1 MRAVAASEMQMAMQR
16 QPDELVRLFA
26 DVEPVAEAASRL
38 AGRRVLLVG
47 TGTSWHAA
55 NQGAYFLRL
64 AGLEAWALQAADAA
78 VEGPQPTAA
87 DALIL
92 LSHRG
97 TKRYTS
103 DVLERARA
111 DGVATVAIGGIGA
124 PGADVETVEQERS
137 SAYTV
142 SHLGALARLAQL
154 ATALGADLGDTTA
167 VPDGVARALDG
178 PGTPFEPPLRG
189 LDFVGAGINQ
199 WTAAEGA
206 LKTRETSRVFT
217 SAYSVEQFLHGPAVA
232 VDERDTLVALD
243 GGGPLSARLADI
255 AGAAAKCGVRVHSIR
270 EQSLGEPLSVFPLTA
285 AVQRIA
291 LESALAVGSDP
302 DAFGYD
308 VPGREETWEPIE
320 L

>member
-1 MRAVAASEMQMAMQR
+1 MASEMEQAMKR
-16 QPDELVRLFA
+16 QPDELRRLLA
-26 DVEPVAEAASRL
+26 DTAHVERAAERL
-38 AGRRVLLVG
+38 VGRRVLLVG

-55 NQGAYFLRL
+55 HQGAYFLRL

-78 VEGPQPTAA
+78 TDGPRPGDG

-92 LSHRG
+92 LSHTG
-97 TKRYTS
+97 AKRFTS
-103 DVLERARA
+103 DTLERARA
-111 DGVATVAIGGIGA
+111 DGVPTVVIGGIGA
-124 PGADVETVEQERS
+124 PGADIETVEQERS

-142 SHLGALARLAQL
+142 SHLGALTRLATL
-154 ATALGADLGDTTA
+154 AAALGAELGDLAA
-167 VPDGVARALDG
+167 VPPAVAEVIDASA
-178 PGTPFEPPLRG
+178 PSFEPPQRG

-206 LKTRETSRVFT
+206 LKVRETSRVFT

-232 VDERDTLVALD
+232 VDDRDTLVLLD
-243 GGGPLSARLADI
+243 GGGALSERLGDVA
-255 AGAAAKCGVRVHSIR
+255 APAAKCGVRVHTIR

-291 LESALAVGSDP
+291 FESALAVGSDP
-302 DAFGYD
+302 DAFGFD
-308 VPGREETWEPIE
+308 VPGREEAWDPIA

>member
-1 MRAVAASEMQMAMQR
+1 MASEMVQAMQR
-16 QPDELVRLFA
+16 QPAELERLLA
-26 DVEPVAEAASRL
+26 DVGRVERVADRV
-38 AGRRVLLVG
+38 AGRRTLLVG

-55 NQGAYFLRL
+55 QQGAYFLRL

-78 VEGPQPTAA
+78 TDGPRPTSA

-92 LSHRG
+92 LTHTG
-97 TKRYTS
+97 TKRFAS
-103 DVLERARA
+103 EVLDRSRR
-111 DGVATVAIGGIGA
+111 DGVPTVVIGGIGA
-124 PGADVETVEQERS
+124 PGADLETVEQERS
-137 SAYTV
+137 SAYTF
-142 SHLGALARLAQL
+142 SHLGALARLASL
-154 ATALGADLGDTTA
+154 AAALGARLGPLDA
-167 VPDGVARALDG
+167 VPQAVSQVLSAD
-178 PGTPFEPPLRG
+178 TPRFEPPPRG

-206 LKTRETSRVFT
+206 LKTRETSRIFT

-232 VDERDTLVALD
+232 LDERDVLVALD
-243 GGGPLSARLADI
+243 GGGPLSARLADV
-255 AGAAAKCGVRVHSIR
+255 AGAAAKCGVRVHTVR

-302 DAFGYD
+302 DAFGFD
-308 VPGREETWEPIE
+308 VPGRQDAWDPIE

>member
-1 MRAVAASEMQMAMQR
+1 MAQAMRR
-16 QPDELVRLFA
+16 QPEELERLLA
-26 DVEPVAEAASRL
+26 DPGPVERAAERI

-55 NQGAYFLRL
+55 EQGAYFLGL
-64 AGLEAWALQAADAA
+64 AGLEARARQAADEATDGPRAA
-78 VEGPQPTAA
+78 EG

-97 TKRYTS
+97 TKRFTS
-103 DVLERARA
+103 EVLEHARA
-111 DGVATVAIGGIGA
+111 DGVSTVVISGIGA

-137 SAYTV
+137 SAFTL
-142 SHLGALARLAQL
+142 SHLGALARLASL
-154 ATALGADLGDTTA
+154 AIVLGAELGAVEA
-167 VPDGVARALDG
+167 VPKAIAEVLAEAA
-178 PGTPFEPPLRG
+178 PPFEPPRRG

-206 LKTRETSRVFT
+206 LKTRETSRLFT

-232 VDERDTLVALD
+232 LDERDVLVALD
-243 GGGPLSARLADI
+243 GGGPLSARLADV
-255 AGAAAKCGVRVHSIR
+255 AAAAAKCGVRVHTIR
-270 EQSLGEPLSVFPLTA
+270 EQSLGEPLSIFPLTA

-302 DAFGYD
+302 DAFGFD
-308 VPGREETWEPIE
+308 VPGRQDAWEPIE

>member
-1 MRAVAASEMQMAMQR
+1 MAFSEMEQAMRR
-16 QPDELVRLFA
+16 QPAELERLFDDLA
-26 DVEPVAEAASRL
+26 PIEPAAARL
-38 AGRRVLLVG
+38 AGRRTLLVG

-55 NQGAYFLRL
+55 HQGAHLLRL
-64 AGLEAWALQAADAA
+64 AGLEAWAVQAADAA
-78 VEGPQPTAA
+78 LNGPRPTAS

-103 DVLERARA
+103 EVLERARA
-111 DGVATVAIGGIGA
+111 DGVTTVVIGGIGA

-137 SAYTV
+137 SAYTI
-142 SHLGALARLAQL
+142 SHLGALARLVQL
-154 ATALGADLGDTTA
+154 ATALGADLGDTSV
-167 VPDGVARALDG
+167 VPDAVGRVLEEAA
-178 PGTPFEPPLRG
+178 PSFEPPSRG

-206 LKTRETSRVFT
+206 LKVRETSRIFT

-243 GGGPLSARLADI
+243 GGGPLSERLADVEE
-255 AGAAAKCGVRVHSIR
+255 AAAKCGVLVHSIR
-270 EQSLGEPLSVFPLTA
+270 EQSVGEPLSIFPLTA

-291 LESALAVGSDP
+291 LESAHAVGSDP
-302 DAFGYD
+302 DEFGFD
-308 VPGREETWEPIE
+308 VPGRQEAWDPIE

>member
-1 MRAVAASEMQMAMQR
+1 MASEMAHAIER
-16 QPDELVRLFA
+16 QPAELERLLA
-26 DVEPVAEAASRL
+26 DVEPVERVAGRI

-55 NQGAYFLRL
+55 HQGAHFLRL
-64 AGLEAWALQAADAA
+64 AGHEAWAVQAGDAA
-78 VEGPQPTAA
+78 LYGPRPTPD

-97 TKRYTS
+97 TKRFTS

-111 DGVATVAIGGIGA
+111 DGVPAIVIGGVGA
-124 PGADVETVEQERS
+124 PGADLETVEQERS
-137 SAYTV
+137 SAFTV
-142 SHLGALARLAQL
+142 SHLGALARLATL
-154 ATALGADLGDTTA
+154 AVALGADLGDTSA
-167 VPDGVARALDG
+167 VPAAVASVLDAG
-178 PGTPFEPPLRG
+178 SPQFEPPQRG

-206 LKTRETSRVFT
+206 LKVRETSRVFT

-232 VDERDTLVALD
+232 LDDRDAFVALD
-243 GGGPLSARLADI
+243 GGGPISPRLADI
-255 AGAAAKCGVRVHSIR
+255 VGAAAKSGVRVETIR
-270 EQSLGEPLSVFPLTA
+270 EQSLGEPLSIFPLTA

-302 DAFGYD
+302 DAFGFD
-308 VPGREETWEPIE
+308 VPGRQEAWEPIE

>member
-1 MRAVAASEMQMAMQR
+1 AELERLLADLVPVERA
-16 QPDELVRLFA
+16 
-26 DVEPVAEAASRL
+26 AERI

-55 NQGAYFLRL
+55 QQGAYFLRV

-78 VEGPQPTAA
+78 TDGPHPGSG

-92 LSHRG
+92 LSHTG
-97 TKRYTS
+97 TKRFATE
-103 DVLERARA
+103 VLERARA
-111 DGVATVAIGGIGA
+111 ERVSTLVIGGIGA
-124 PGADVETVEQERS
+124 PGADVETVERERS

-142 SHLGALARLAQL
+142 SHLGALARLAPI
-154 ATALGADLGDTTA
+154 AVVLGADLGDLSA
-167 VPDGVARALDG
+167 VPGAVAGVVSAEAAL
-178 PGTPFEPPLRG
+178 FEPSPRG

-206 LKTRETSRVFT
+206 LKVRETSRVFA

-232 VDERDTLVALD
+232 LDDRDGLVALD
-243 GGGPLSARLADI
+243 GGGPLSERFGDVVA
-255 AGAAAKCGVRVHSIR
+255 AAAKCGVRVHTIR
-270 EQSLGEPLSVFPLTA
+270 EQSLGGLLSVFPLTV

-302 DAFGYD
+302 DAFGFD
-308 VPGREETWEPIE
+308 VPGREEAWDPIQ

>member
-1 MRAVAASEMQMAMQR
+1 MASEMELAMKR
-16 QPDELVRLFA
+16 QPDELERLLA
-26 DVEPVAEAASRL
+26 DVAPVERAAERI

-55 NQGAYFLRL
+55 HQGAYFLRL

-78 VEGPQPTAA
+78 TDGPRPGDG

-92 LSHRG
+92 LSHTG
-97 TKRYTS
+97 TKRFTS
-103 DVLERARA
+103 EALDRARA
-111 DGVATVAIGGIGA
+111 DGVPAVVISGIGA
-124 PGADVETVEQERS
+124 PGADIETVQQERS

-142 SHLGALARLAQL
+142 SHLGALMRLATL
-154 ATALGADLGDTTA
+154 AVGLGAQLGDLSA
-167 VPDGVARALDG
+167 VPQAVGQVVAAKSAR
-178 PGTPFEPPLRG
+178 FEPPPRG

-206 LKTRETSRVFT
+206 LKVRETSRVFT
-217 SAYSVEQFLHGPAVA
+217 SAYSVEQFLHGPSVA
-232 VDERDTLVALD
+232 VDERDALVMLD
-243 GGGPLSARLADI
+243 GGGALSARLGDVA
-255 AGAAAKCGVRVHSIR
+255 AAAAKCGARVHVIR
-270 EQSLGEPLSVFPLTA
+270 EQSQGEPLSVFPLTA

-302 DAFGYD
+302 DAFGFD
-308 VPGREETWEPIE
+308 VPGREEAWDPIA